1 MDVVIVCVGYK
12 DMIVVVICDFG
23 GGEVFVVLVVGWI
36 FKCKFEF
43 VIVIKNDNL
52 FGIYWGFV
60 CYVNVIVDVFSN
72 FVRFGEKLFVVFKF
86 KNFFEF

>member
-36 FKCKFEF
+36 FKCKLE
-43 VIVIKNDNL
+43 
-52 FGIYWGFV
+52 
-60 CYVNVIVDVFSN
+60 
-72 FVRFGEKLFVVFKF
+72 
-86 KNFFEF
+86 